1 MEPTRVSRLL
11 EEWNAVANHARRP
24 AAPPRGVV
32 VGRRLP
38 SATLTGAG
46 FIAVAL
52 VLASV
57 LLSRQDPNN
66 VGGVT
71 PPPSVNPTAAPT
83 PTAAPAIDLCGPE
96 NVTAQITM
104 WEGAAGHRIADVELT
119 NAGSGACTLPAV
131 AKPQLLDGNGEV
143 LIDGSSPTSSQ
154 MIELAPSA
162 VLRTLVQAGNY
173 CGPDPAPPVSVAFV
187 LSDGGSIVA
196 DPVSPTDVTVPPC
209 LGPSGSAGTI
219 EMQPWAP

>member
-11 EEWNAVANHARRP
+11 EEWSAVANEARRP
-24 AAPPRGVV
+24 AAPPRGVAV
-32 VGRRLP
+32 RSGLP
-38 SATLTGAG
+38 SATLAGASLV
-46 FIAVAL
+46 AVAL
-52 VLASV
+52 VLAGV
-57 LLSRQDPNN
+57 LLSRPGPNN

-71 PPPSVNPTAAPT
+71 PPPSLNPTAEPT
-83 PTAAPAIDLCGPE
+83 PTAAPTIGLCGPE
-96 NVTAQITM
+96 NLSAQITM
-104 WEGAAGHRIADVELT
+104 WEGAAGHRIADVEVT
-119 NAGSGACTLPAV
+119 NAMSEACTMPAV

-143 LIDGSSPTSSQ
+143 LIDGSSPTSSA
-154 MIELAPSA
+154 MIELAPGA

>member
-1 MEPTRVSRLL
+1 MERTRVNRLL
-11 EEWNAVANHARRP
+11 EEWSAVANEARRP
-24 AAPPRGVV
+24 AASPRGIDVRS
-32 VGRRLP
+32 GLP
-38 SATLTGAG
+38 SATLAGASLV
-46 FIAVAL
+46 AVAL
-52 VLASV
+52 VLAGV
-57 LLSRQDPNN
+57 LLSRPDPNN

-71 PPPSVNPTAAPT
+71 PPPSLNPTSAPT
-83 PTAAPAIDLCGPE
+83 PTAAPTIGLCGPE
-96 NVTAQITM
+96 NVSAQITM

-119 NAGSGACTLPAV
+119 NTGSEACTLPAA

-143 LIDGSSPTSSQ
+143 LIDGSSPTSSPTLD
-154 MIELAPSA
+154 LAPGA

-187 LSDGGSIVA
+187 LDDGGSIVA
-196 DPVSPTDVTVPPC
+196 DPVSPADVTVPPC